1 MVISQKKSYIS
12 YFGFTANFNQILI
25 LGHHP
30 FGESFKRQANIL
42 AGDYNLSELKDP
54 NSETSVSL
62 IMKMI
67 EAEPNKR
74 PPAAAVL
81 KHPIFWGK
89 ERILNFLQVKN
100 LLVERIMNY

>member
-1 MVISQKKSYIS
+1 M
-12 YFGFTANFNQILI
+12 
-25 LGHHP
+25 
-30 FGESFKRQANIL
+30 
-42 AGDYNLSELKDP
+42 SELKDP

-67 EAEPNKR
+67 ESEPNKR

-89 ERILNFLQVKN
+89 ERILNFLQVSF
-100 LLVERIMNY
+100 

>member
-1 MVISQKKSYIS
+1 MDSRLISIESC
-12 YFGFTANFNQILI
+12 I

-89 ERILNFLQVKN
+89 ERILNFLQVRD
-100 LLVERIMNY
+100 LFGFMIYE

>member
-1 MVISQKKSYIS
+1 MFYVTKLQYI
-12 YFGFTANFNQILI
+12 I
-25 LGHHP
+25 GHHP

-67 EAEPNKR
+67 ESEPNKR

-89 ERILNFLQVKN
+89 ERILNFLQVIFSCVHY
-100 LLVERIMNY
+100 LRMHQ

>member
-1 MVISQKKSYIS
+1 M
-12 YFGFTANFNQILI
+12 
-25 LGHHP
+25 
-30 FGESFKRQANIL
+30 
-42 AGDYNLSELKDP
+42 SELKDP

-67 EAEPNKR
+67 ESEPNKR

-89 ERILNFLQVKN
+89 ERILNFLQVIFSCVYVLFRHKIIN
-100 LLVERIMNY
+100 PNFLSLIG

>member
-1 MVISQKKSYIS
+1 MDYI
-12 YFGFTANFNQILI
+12 II

-54 NSETSVSL
+54 NPETSVSL

-67 EAEPNKR
+67 ESEPNKR

-89 ERILNFLQVKN
+89 ERVLNFLQVSKF
-100 LLVERIMNY
+100 ERMAPKEHYYIS

>member
-1 MVISQKKSYIS
+1 M
-12 YFGFTANFNQILI
+12 GFTANFNQI

-89 ERILNFLQVKN
+89 ERILNFLQVRN
-100 LLVERIMNY
+100 LLVE

>member
-1 MVISQKKSYIS
+1 M
-12 YFGFTANFNQILI
+12 GFTANFNQILI

-89 ERILNFLQVKN
+89 ERILNFLQVRD
-100 LLVERIMNY
+100 LIVEWIIN